1 MRTKPPRIDA
11 EDPVTDLELG
21 HVGADR
27 IDLSGQ
33 VAAQNPPPWAPDTS
47 GKAGHE
53 RRSFSQRAVGPAHR
67 GCVDPD
73 PDLVGLGNGRFDIFE
88 PEDVRRPVSVVDNGP
103 HGSDSTA
110 HLRRIVSGPHR

>member
-73 PDLVGLGNGRFDIFE
+73 PDLVVLGHWRLDVFE
-88 PEDVRRPVSVVDNGP
+88 PEDIGRSVPIVD
-103 HGSDSTA
+103 HGSHEPHSTA
-110 HLRRIVSGPHR
+110 ATPAR